1 MTTWL
6 STFPQ
11 SVVTRVRSVGK
22 IKDLSD
28 GDILIHEGDFD
39 DTLFLIDEGIVE
51 VTSKDTHRSFVH
63 AGDIVGEF
71 AFLDRR
77 QRTATVKAVG
87 AVKVCMIERQ
97 ELLREL
103 SNDSDILVSWINAVS
118 KRMSTRLDN
127 SGNSGDDVEIFLQKL
142 SDEAKSHRAVNHRY
156 LHALGNGTVPDLRW
170 ALADFGR
177 HYFGYSA
184 HFPRFLTTVIS
195 RLEKPEHRSA
205 LLENLTEESG
215 NYAQEELDELV
226 DFGIDPE
233 WIVGIP
239 HPKLFQRFRKALG
252 VVDSPFEDDSIEVVC
267 WREMF
272 LSVLG
277 GSPAEAVGALGL
289 GTEGIVRDLYKPF
302 VKALN
307 TLPDLAPR
315 DVVFFPL
322 HTAVDDHHQATLLD
336 IARYYSQT
344 EQSRRDVAKG
354 MRKALALRASFW
366 DWMYERAME
375 CSPST

>member
-28 GDILIHEGDFD
+28 GEILIREGDFD

-51 VTSKDTHRSFVH
+51 VTSKDKHRSFVH

-127 SGNSGDDVEIFLQKL
+127 SGNSGDDVELFLQKL

-226 DFGIDPE
+226 DFGIEPE

-277 GSPAEAVGALGL
+277 GSPAESVGALGL